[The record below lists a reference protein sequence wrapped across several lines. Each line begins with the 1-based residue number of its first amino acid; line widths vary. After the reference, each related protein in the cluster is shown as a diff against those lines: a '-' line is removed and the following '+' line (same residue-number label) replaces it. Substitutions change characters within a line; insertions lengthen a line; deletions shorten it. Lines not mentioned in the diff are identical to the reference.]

1 MLGMNYKL
9 VELERAGK
17 PIYAGVVGAGQMGRG
32 LVSQMMSMKGMRPA
46 VVVDVKTDDARRAYD
61 HAGLTEGKDYEYANT
76 VESGDALLKEGKFVV
91 TDNSELATKCAA
103 IHCAVD
109 ATGVPE
115 AGAKIAIDAI
125 NNKKHI
131 VMLNVETDVCIGHIL
146 YKLASNAGVVYT
158 GSAGDEPGAVI
169 ELYDFADALGFDVR
183 VIGKGKNNA
192 IDYDCTPE
200 TVADEARSKGAS
212 AKMICSFKDGTK
224 TMVEMTAMANAT
236 GFLPDVMGAHGA
248 SGSVKDLPDL
258 LSLESEGRGGILR
271 SYRTVEYINGV
282 APGVFVIIASDRP
295 DINDELKY
303 VKLGSGP
310 HYVLY
315 RPYHLTSLETPLSV
329 AKACIDHMPTIVPRA
344 GLVAETGT
352 IAKRDLK
359 TGERLDGIGGFT
371 VRGTFISTKEAREKN
386 ALPMGLV
393 DKNTVIQRGVKR
405 GDLITYADV
414 KLDENSLMLQ
424 LRKLQDA
431 LFLDGTKA
439 S

>member
-9 VELERAGK
+9 KGLEESGQ
-17 PIYAGVVGAGQMGRG
+17 PILTGIVGAGQMGRG
-32 LVSQMMSMKGMRPA
+32 LVGQMMSMKGMRPA
-46 VVVDVKTDDARRAYD
+46 VVADVALENAKTAYD
-61 HAGLTEGKDYEYANT
+61 RAGLSEGRDYYFART
-76 VESGDALLKEGKFVV
+76 VEEGDRLLAEGRFVASE
-91 TDNSELATKCAA
+91 NSELATKCRA
-103 IHCAVD
+103 IHCVVD

-115 AGAKIAIDAI
+115 AGAKAAIDAI

-158 GSAGDEPGAVI
+158 GSAGDEPAATI
-169 ELYDFADALGFDVR
+169 ELFDFADALGFDVR

-192 IDYDCTPE
+192 VDYGCTPE
-200 TVADEARSKGAS
+200 SVAEEAKDKGAS

-258 LSLESEGRGGILR
+258 LSLKSEGRGGILN
-271 SYRTVEYINGV
+271 SYRTVEYVNGV
-282 APGVFVIIASDRP
+282 APGVFLIFASDQQ
-295 DINDELKY
+295 DVNHELQY

-310 HYVLY
+310 NYALY

-329 AKACIDHMPTIVPRA
+329 ARACLDGMPTIVPRA
-344 GLVAETGT
+344 GFVAETGT

-359 TGERLDGIGGFT
+359 AGERLDGIGGYT
-371 VRGTFISTKEAREKN
+371 VRGTFISSGDAKEKN
-386 ALPMGLV
+386 ALPLGLV
-393 DKNTVIQRGVKR
+393 NGDTVMKRDVKR
-405 GDLITYADV
+405 GELMTYADV
-414 KLDENSLMLQ
+414 DLDQYAVVLQ

-431 LFLDGTKA
+431 LFI
-439 S
+439 